1 MKLFKKIL
9 IANRGEIAVRII
21 RACKELGIKTVA
33 VYSDVEKDSLHVR
46 LAEESVCIG
55 PANPNQSYLN
65 IPAILSAA
73 EITDSDAIHPGY
85 GFLSEYYHFAEACV
99 TSGLTFIGPTP
110 ENIRLG
116 GDKAKARQI
125 MKRKGVPVVPGS
137 DGPVASEEIAMKA
150 AKKIGFP
157 LVIKASAGGGG
168 HGMKIVK
175 EEKDLEQAL
184 YVAQREALTAFGN
197 SELYIEKYIPE
208 ARHIEVQ
215 IVADNK
221 GNIIHL
227 NERDCSI
234 QRRHQ
239 KLIEESPSPIAAS
252 EKFRKKIG
260 ELGVKAARAIRYRN
274 VGTVEF
280 IVNHD
285 SNIYFMEMN
294 TRIQVEH
301 PVTEAV
307 TGIDIIKEQIKL
319 SAGFPLE
326 YKQGRIKPS
335 GHAIECRINAE
346 DPERFIPSP
355 GRITYLSLPGG
366 PGVRVDTAIYT
377 GYVIPSH
384 YDSLIAKLI
393 VHGKDRE
400 EAIARMR
407 RALDEFIIEGV
418 KTTIPFH
425 KKVIDNPDFIK
436 GDFNTMFV
444 EKMNNTGH
452 EAPSLSV
459 TKD

>member
-1 MKLFKKIL
+1 MKLFKKVL
-9 IANRGEIAVRII
+9 IASRGEIAVRII

-33 VYSDVEKDSLHVR
+33 VYSDVEKESLHVR

-55 PANPNQSYLN
+55 PANPTQSYLN

-85 GFLSEYYHFAEACV
+85 GFLSENYHFAEACI
-99 TSGLTFIGPTP
+99 TSGLTFIGPSP

-137 DGPVASEEIAMKA
+137 DGPVVTEEMAMKA

-157 LVIKASAGGGG
+157 IIIKASAGGGG
-168 HGMKIVK
+168 HGMRIVK

-197 SELYIEKYIPE
+197 SELYVEKYIPE

-215 IVADNK
+215 IMADNK

-239 KLIEESPSPIAAS
+239 KLIEESPSPIS
-252 EKFRKKIG
+252 TTEKFRKKLG

-285 SNIYFMEMN
+285 SNVYFMEMN

-301 PVTEAV
+301 PVTEEV
-307 TGIDIIKEQIKL
+307 TGFDIIKEQIKL

-326 YKQGRIKPS
+326 YKQAQIKLS

-355 GRITYLSLPGG
+355 GKITYLSLPGG
-366 PGVRVDTAIYT
+366 PGVRVDTAIYS
-377 GYVIPSH
+377 GYVIPSQ

-400 EAIARMR
+400 EALARMR
-407 RALDEFIIEGV
+407 RALEEFIIEGV

-425 KKVIDNPDFIK
+425 KKVLNNPDFIK
-436 GDFNTMFV
+436 GDFNTTFV
-444 EKMNNTGH
+444 EKING
-452 EAPSLSV
+452 SQSGL
-459 TKD
+459 